1 MTKLHARGMLHMI
14 TALALVGSAWCSTAL
29 AQAVAPAEVMEK
41 LAAAGGP
48 EKHPEANTILVD
60 MKTEY
65 LNQLD
70 GTYVATVYGLRKILS
85 DEGRKQHG
93 QERFQYYRKYD
104 RMHVTLARVIKP
116 NGSVVDVPAENIKD
130 QTIPEVAAMNIYE
143 PDMRQLV
150 ITFPGL
156 EVGDAT
162 EFMVIDTCHRAVIHG
177 EFDVMYLFQEMDP
190 VVHDELVVTG
200 PAARPLRYKVQN
212 DPSGSV
218 RFARSEQDGSVTYRW
233 WADNQPRIVAEPA
246 MPSLINVAPGV
257 WASTIASW
265 RQISRWGYQ
274 LNEQYIDMN
283 EALRAE
289 THRLVRGCATRQDT
303 LLALYHFVAQKV
315 RYMGIGLGKKTG
327 YDPKPATKTYET
339 KYGVC
344 RDVAVLLT
352 AMLREVGIPAYVV
365 YTSAGYEQYSE
376 VPNLLWSHGIVAV
389 PEGGGY
395 VYIDP
400 TVENGMDL
408 LMSVEAE
415 QVTLVLTAAGDSL
428 ARTPYSPAE
437 DNAAHFAAT
446 TRLQEDG
453 SMSGLIHVEAKGI
466 YDLAL
471 RQVVKALPPARLKN
485 VFQELGA
492 SAFPGLV
499 VEEVTFGDPEDL
511 YHPLTLDI
519 RLKAQDFALRAG
531 KYLLVK
537 NPLAGGVFDL
547 LGNQFL
553 RMANLPKRTYPF
565 NLQTTLASLCEETLV
580 IPNGFRVKALPNEVR
595 VEQPAVGYSMQ
606 FAETR
611 VEEPE
616 PTTAVQF
623 TSKLALRRKIYSPE
637 EYLQLK
643 QVMKTA
649 QRSTRGEI
657 ILERAN

>member
-1 MTKLHARGMLHMI
+1 MKKLHACGMLHLI
-14 TALALVGSAWCSTAL
+14 VALALAGAGWFSTAL
-29 AQAVAPAEVMEK
+29 AQAMAPAEVMAK

-60 MKTEY
+60 MRTEY
-65 LNQLD
+65 VYQLD
-70 GTYVATVYGLRKILS
+70 GTYVATLYGLRKILTA
-85 DEGRKQHG
+85 EGKKQHG
-93 QERFQYYRKYD
+93 QERVQYYRKYD
-104 RMHVTLARVIKP
+104 HVHVTLARVIKP
-116 NGSVVDVPAENIKD
+116 DGLVIDVAPENIKD

-150 ITFPGL
+150 ITFPNL

-162 EFMVIDTCHRAVIHG
+162 EYTVIDTCHRAVIQG
-177 EFDVMYLFQEMDP
+177 EFDVTYLFQEIDP
-190 VVHDELVVTG
+190 VVRDELVVRG
-200 PAARPLRYKVQN
+200 PAARPLRYQVQN
-212 DPSGSV
+212 DPHGSV
-218 RFARSEQDGSVTYRW
+218 RFARTEEDGAITYRW
-233 WADNQPRIVAEPA
+233 WADNQPRIVLEPA
-246 MPSLINVAPGV
+246 MPSLINVSPGV

-327 YDPKPATKTYET
+327 YDPKPATKTYGT

-352 AMLREVGIPAYVV
+352 AMLREVGIPAFVV
-365 YTSAGYEQYSE
+365 YTSAGYEQYTE
-376 VPNLLWSHGIVAV
+376 IPNLLWSHGIVAV
-389 PEGGGY
+389 PQEGGY
-395 VYIDP
+395 LYIDP

-437 DNAAHFAAT
+437 DNAARFTAT
-446 TRLQEDG
+446 TRLHQDG
-453 SMSGLIHVEAKGI
+453 SMTGLLHVEAKGI

-519 RLKAQDFALRAG
+519 RLTAQDFALQAG
-531 KYLLVK
+531 RYLLVK
-537 NPLAGGVFDL
+537 NPLASGDFDI
-547 LGNQFL
+547 LGKQFL
-553 RMANLPKRTYPF
+553 RAANLPKRTYPF

-580 IPNGFRVKALPNEVR
+580 IPNKFRVKALPNEVS
-595 VEQPAVGYSMQ
+595 VERPAVGYSMR

-611 VEEPE
+611 AEEPE
-616 PTTAVQF
+616 HSAAVQF
-623 TSKLALRRKIYSPE
+623 TSKLALKRKIYSPE

-643 QVMKTA
+643 EVMKTA

-657 ILERAN
+657 ILERVN